1 MELDTLIPGGV
12 VDGVFRL
19 ILVLVLLGWNVFE
32 GLSLRTPYPS
42 TMVALWASPLWRF
55 LLLLTIWLGAEWCP
69 RVGVLSAVAV
79 VMYIVNMIQ
88 IT

>member
-1 MELDTLIPGGV
+1 MELDTLIPVGV

-19 ILVLVLLGWNVFE
+19 ILVIVLIGWNVFE

>member
-1 MELDTLIPGGV
+1 MELDTLIPVGI

>member
-1 MELDTLIPGGV
+1 MELDTLIPVGI

-69 RVGVLSAVAV
+69 RVGVLSAIAV

>member
-1 MELDTLIPGGV
+1 MELDTLIPVGV

-19 ILVLVLLGWNVFE
+19 ILVFALLGWNVFE

-55 LLLLTIWLGAEWCP
+55 LLLLVVWLGAEWCP
-69 RVGVLSAVAV
+69 RVGILSAVAV